1 MGLLCPFLISYVNPF
16 PVLEIHLGGMILLKI
31 RFYSWNAFL
40 HRRYNLILL
49 TLVTMAG
56 STLGILCTF
65 ESRQPLVSLMHGCL
79 GASVSIVGLAF
90 ALLLPFFAVIL
101 AALYSKH
108 SALFPVCFFKSFC
121 FCYCMTGVCLT
132 YGSAGLLVCGL
143 LMLSDSVSLLLL
155 LKLSLRH
162 INGFLPTIASDVFRS
177 MFLIVGLSVLECLY
191 IAPFGMR
198 LINY

>member
-1 MGLLCPFLISYVNPF
+1 M
-16 PVLEIHLGGMILLKI
+16 KI
-31 RFYSWNAFL
+31 CFYSWNTFL
-40 HRRYNLILL
+40 HRRYNFILL
-49 TLVTMAG
+49 TLVIIAG
-56 STLGILCTF
+56 SYLGVLCALD
-65 ESRQPLVSLMHGCL
+65 SRQLLFSMMRGCL

-108 SALFPVCFFKSFC
+108 SALFPVFFFKSFC
-121 FCYCMTGVCLT
+121 FCYCLTGICLA
-132 YGSAGLLVCGL
+132 YGSAGWLVCGL

-155 LKLSLRH
+155 LKLCLRH
-162 INGFLPTIASDVFRS
+162 INGFLPTIASDVFWS
-177 MFLIVGLSVLECLY
+177 MLLIVGLSVLECLY